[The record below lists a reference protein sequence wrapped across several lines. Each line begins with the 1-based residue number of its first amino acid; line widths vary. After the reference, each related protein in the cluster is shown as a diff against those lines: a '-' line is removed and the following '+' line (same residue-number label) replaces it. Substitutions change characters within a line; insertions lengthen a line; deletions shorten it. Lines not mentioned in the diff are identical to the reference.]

1 MYKSGVYHHTGEL
14 PVLQQQIQPVTDYHP
29 FQVRST
35 FTLPQYG
42 VNNSFTVVVVY
53 INTMNMTFDF
63 NFNCCQAFIQ
73 YGYTKA
79 LKQREVVYFTA
90 SLCLPVI

>member
-1 MYKSGVYHHTGEL
+1 MMYKSGVYHHTGVL

-53 INTMNMTFDF
+53 INKMKMTFDL
-63 NFNCCQAFIQ
+63 NYNCYQAFMQ
-73 YGYTKA
+73 HVLDTHNHGNKEK
-79 LKQREVVYFTA
+79 L
-90 SLCLPVI
+90 